1 MIQKEK
7 PEDRM
12 FSPHWRG
19 KERVKLVIN
28 LLQNEIT
35 NFRLCFSSRTSA
47 ISEKDLLSPSENVSK
62 QSSASIVALKWFQ
75 RNSQERKI
83 TAFCSPGDK
92 DLHPSLNPGCGIRYS
107 ESTIFIWTY
116 FHLSSSLMQAF
127 SFSVTLSFFIYK
139 MGFPIIMECRKEY
152 LLDLFYVSSIIQMQ
166 ALSWKC

>member
-1 MIQKEK
+1 
-7 PEDRM
+7 M
-12 FSPHWRG
+12 FFPYWKG

-62 QSSASIVALKWFQ
+62 QSSASIVALRWFQ

-83 TAFCSPGDK
+83 TTFCSPGDK
-92 DLHPSLNPGCGIRYS
+92 DLHPQPEPWLWNQVLRKHNFYLNLFSLIK
-107 ESTIFIWTY
+107 FTY
-116 FHLSSSLMQAF
+116 ASL

-139 MGFPIIMECRKEY
+139 MGFPIITECRKEY

-166 ALSWKC
+166 ALSRKCSFE